1 MDYTVIVDPV
11 LFTVFGLSSG
21 DHDLDVMD
29 GPEEAYNV
37 AGVVIHE
44 NYDPESLDSDLA
56 LLKLHEK
63 LKRSA
68 YAVPVCL
75 PTAELAQ
82 IELAAVRFHTLSGWG
97 KRTAGDNIHP
107 SKGLKAPSSA
117 TLQRLAVPLL
127 PTAQCV
133 SSSGVNVTANMFC
146 AGYVEG
152 GHESC
157 RGHDG
162 SPLVTRYEGTSF
174 LTGVVSWGK
183 GCDRPGYYGIYTK
196 VANFLKWIE
205 IVMKTPIE
213 GLNNNPVEQ
222 STHN

>member
-205 IVMKTPIE
+205 IVMKTPTE

-222 STHN
+222 SNHN